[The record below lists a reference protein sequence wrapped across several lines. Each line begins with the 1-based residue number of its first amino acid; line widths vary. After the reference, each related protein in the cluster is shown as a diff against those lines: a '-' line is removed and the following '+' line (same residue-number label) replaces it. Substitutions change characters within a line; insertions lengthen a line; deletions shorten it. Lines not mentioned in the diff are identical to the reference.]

1 MCFCLYF
8 VLHFASLIYAS
19 PIRLMPLNSHIDLVE
34 NMSYP
39 ITCAVLS
46 GSQISFDWNHN
57 GITLTNSSDIH
68 IENTAKFSLLTFKN
82 VKRQHSG
89 IYECQASNSFG
100 QSDQTK
106 TQINVQGKTF
116 ALILIFRQ

>member
-8 VLHFASLIYAS
+8 VLHFVALAYAN
-19 PIRLMPLNSHIDLVE
+19 PVKLMPLNSYINLVE

-39 ITCAVLS
+39 ITCAVLA

-57 GITLTNSSDIH
+57 GIKLTNSSDIQ
-68 IENTAKFSLLTFKN
+68 IENTAKFSSLTFKN

-100 QSDQTK
+100 QSDRTK
-106 TQINVQGKTF
+106 TQINVHGKRIV
-116 ALILIFRQ
+116 LILVFKQ